1 MSKTNKT
8 EETKATTETTA
19 TTATTS
25 KKGTWLNRLFSA
37 VIGAAVAVGAM
48 FGITNE
54 KIAEEK
60 TKVETIQTQAK
71 EALDAIKNGD
81 IKTATAKLT
90 EATAVAKEVANDVKE
105 VANQVKTTDK
115 KDVGETIINAIKDE
129 FKGTSEVN
137 ATAESGITATPVA
150 PATK

>member
-8 EETKATTETTA
+8 EETKATTETTATTA

-54 KIAEEK
+54 KIAGEK

-81 IKTATAKLT
+81 IKTATTKLT
-90 EATAVAKEVANDVKE
+90 EATAVAKEVVKDVKE
-105 VANQVKTTDK
+105 TAEQVKNADPAEVGKTAVQGA
-115 KDVGETIINAIKDE
+115 KDALKAGEGK
-129 FKGTSEVN
+129 
-137 ATAESGITATPVA
+137 AETGIADT

>member
-90 EATAVAKEVANDVKE
+90 EATAVVKEVANDVKE
-105 VANQVKTTDK
+105 VAAGYECGLVFEKFN
-115 KDVGETIINAIKDE
+115 DV
-129 FKGTSEVN
+129 
-137 ATAESGITATPVA
+137 AELDTVELYVMEEKPR
-150 PATK
+150 

>member
-71 EALDAIKNGD
+71 EALDALKTGD
-81 IKTATAKLT
+81 IQTATTKLT
-90 EATAVAKEVANDVKE
+90 EATAIVKE
-105 VANQVKTTDK
+105 VAKDVKETAEQVKNADPAEVGKTAVQGA
-115 KDVGETIINAIKDE
+115 KDALKAGEGK
-129 FKGTSEVN
+129 
-137 ATAESGITATPVA
+137 AETGITDT